1 MLKILTM
8 LKSWKTTALGIV
20 TALAI
25 LSGEAKA
32 ALDDDTKTVPNW
44 ELVAAALGALGI
56 GVAARDSD
64 VTSEQAGAK

>member
-1 MLKILTM
+1 MLKVLTM
-8 LKSWKTTALGIV
+8 LKSWKTTALGVV

-25 LSGEAKA
+25 LSGEAKSF
-32 ALDDDTKTVPNW
+32 LDDDPKTQPNW
-44 ELVAAALGALGI
+44 EAVVAALGILGV